1 MKTQSNAKAVKGD
14 VDLLT
19 HVGITDMVYEIH
31 RRSHHYSLKAKS
43 PEAYTRLLN
52 EVKAIDI
59 AYVKDAYEIYRTSQ
73 QEKDEKLPHPNYF
86 LAICK
91 RLAKEKK
98 KEYSSRQGNWGK
110 VI

>member
-1 MKTQSNAKAVKGD
+1 MKTPSKAVKGD
-14 VDLLT
+14 VDLST

-31 RRSHHYSLKAKS
+31 RRSHHYSLKTKN

-52 EVKAIDI
+52 EVEKIDI
-59 AYVKDAYEIYRTSQ
+59 TYVKDAYEIYRTSPQ
-73 QEKDEKLPHPNYF
+73 QDEKLPHPNYF

-98 KEYSSRQGNWGK
+98 KDNPNGQGSWGK